1 MKMADDMQQAVPG
14 AAAENLDLRRQLI
27 KRLTMAGGLV
37 ALLLALL
44 ALFDHL
50 SQPVEE
56 VEVPEFTEAVP
67 VAPKKVLTQPVSAPP
82 EEETGA
88 AEDAEGAQASAEEM
102 TPPPPVIAATPE
114 HAPEQTAA
122 PAVPAKAGAK
132 QTGKAAS
139 SAVVPEGTFS
149 PPIVADAPSAPNA
162 SGQAAT
168 AASRPARVVELTPP
182 PARPARQVEGF
193 LLQAGVFTSTE
204 RAEELHAKLTLN
216 GIPTQVETRVQVG
229 PFHTRQ
235 EALAAQAKLKALG
248 IDSLLVMPKGSR

>member
-1 MKMADDMQQAVPG
+1 MADDMQQAVPG

-82 EEETGA
+82 EEKTGA
-88 AEDAEGAQASAEEM
+88 AEDAEGVQASAEEM

-162 SGQAAT
+162 SEQAAT

-235 EALAAQAKLKALG
+235 EALAAQARLKALG